1 VPSHKLYTPLPLEGE
16 RLGEPACSRQG
27 GVISRGYTL
36 TLSLSLKGE
45 GIYGWKLISAQEKCI
60 SKC

>member
-45 GIYGWKLISAQEKCI
+45 GIYGWILISAQEKCI